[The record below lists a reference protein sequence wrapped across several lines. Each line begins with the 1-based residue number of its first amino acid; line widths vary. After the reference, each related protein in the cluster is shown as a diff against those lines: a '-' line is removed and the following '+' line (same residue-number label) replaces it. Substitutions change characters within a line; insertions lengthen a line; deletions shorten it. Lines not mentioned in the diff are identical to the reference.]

1 MEQAFNIVL
10 SQQEPHCSVCSFFS
24 KSEVRKVFFGT
35 KLRLGTQCNDQH
47 EAIVWT
53 AVRCLLSKTF
63 VRYTMIRVNISYFHL
78 EEWYSFVSVA
88 FSSVWLIALFSNP
101 CAWFSMCISNTK
113 HQSKISCASKQ
124 LHFPTLVRGTSR
136 MFPLNASLACF
147 AAQQQKLTSHLCFI
161 SQDNLLVHLRENL
174 HKPLSNLTIN
184 LTGLTEK
191 LSVPKVPEICFMSDD
206 SSPESMSSWLDK
218 KFTTDTASPLLRC
231 ASCKLLVHASE

>member
-1 MEQAFNIVL
+1 MQWPTRGDCLDCRAL
-10 SQQEPHCSVCSFFS
+10 S
-24 KSEVRKVFFGT
+24 
-35 KLRLGTQCNDQH
+35 
-47 EAIVWT
+47 
-53 AVRCLLSKTF
+53 F
-63 VRYTMIRVNISYFHL
+63 VENIRVLYSDQGKYF
-78 EEWYSFVSVA
+78 V
-88 FSSVWLIALFSNP
+88 FSLGRVILLCICCFLKRVTDRTFLKPS
-101 CAWFSMCISNTK
+101 AWFSMCISNTK

-136 MFPLNASLACF
+136 MFSLNASLACF

>member
-1 MEQAFNIVL
+1 
-10 SQQEPHCSVCSFFS
+10 
-24 KSEVRKVFFGT
+24 
-35 KLRLGTQCNDQH
+35 
-47 EAIVWT
+47 
-53 AVRCLLSKTF
+53 
-63 VRYTMIRVNISYFHL
+63 
-78 EEWYSFVSVA
+78 
-88 FSSVWLIALFSNP
+88 
-101 CAWFSMCISNTK
+101 MCISNTK

-124 LHFPTLVRGTSR
+124 LHFPTPALLRSYYTFLL
-136 MFPLNASLACF
+136 FPQL
-147 AAQQQKLTSHLCFI
+147 KLTSHLCFI

-184 LTGLTEK
+184 LNGLTEK